1 MPRKTVRTHITSP
14 EKMALIN
21 PNNLQLKDDFLLYLQ
36 SVQRSP
42 GTIAGYESDLNIA
55 FTYILDNLGNKDFQ
69 KISKRD
75 LIRLQNWLVSEGLSS
90 ARIRRLKSAISSLS
104 NYCENILS
112 DDDPEF
118 EGYRSIIR
126 KIESPALRPV
136 REKTVWEEDEL
147 QVLLDKLTNSKE
159 YKKACYVALAMYG
172 GRRKSELARF
182 KVSDFVPEKLVC
194 GGALY
199 KSDPILTKGNKMLNC
214 YTLSKKFQPYLD
226 NWMNERAEKG
236 IESPWLFPSSVDPQ
250 EQVSVSVLDNWADQ
264 FSRMTGKD
272 FYPHSLRHFYVTSLS
287 KAGIPA
293 SVIKTIVGW
302 ASVELVS
309 VYDDTTSDEMLDKYF
324 GEEGIKQVES
334 KSLSDL

>member
-1 MPRKTVRTHITSP
+1 MPRRTRRTNITSA

-21 PNNLQLKDDFLLYLQ
+21 PNNLSLKEDFLLYL
-36 SVQRSP
+36 RSINRSS
-42 GTIAGYESDLNIA
+42 GTIAGYDSDLNIA
-55 FTYILDNLGNKDFQ
+55 FTYIMDNLGNKDFQ
-69 KISKRD
+69 KLSKRD
-75 LIRLQNWLVSEGLSS
+75 LIKLQNWLVSEELSP

-112 DDDPEF
+112 DDDPDF

-126 KIESPALRPV
+126 KIESPPLRPV
-136 REKTVWEEDEL
+136 REKTVWDEDEL
-147 QVLLDKLTNSKE
+147 QGLLDALTERRE

-182 KVSDFVPEKLVC
+182 RVSDFSRDKLVC

-214 YTLSKKFQPYLD
+214 YTLAKNFQPYLD
-226 NWMNERAEKG
+226 RWMNERSVIG
-236 IESPWLFPSSVDPQ
+236 IDSPWLFPSSVDPS
-250 EQVSVSVLDNWADQ
+250 EKVSVAVLDNWADQ

-293 SVIKTIVGW
+293 TVIKTIVGW
-302 ASVELVS
+302 ASVDLVS
-309 VYDDTTSDEMLDKYF
+309 VYDDTTSDEMLEKYF